1 YPCKIF
7 DCVIDYLIVKTPD
20 LQSATLLQRLGIAP
34 GLLALVI
41 IADCLLFSGEA
52 ASLGASLILSIP
64 AGMVIAVIATIWQ
77 KRLYHDTIF
86 RAILKGL
93 TLGVLTAIP
102 TPLGSI
108 VAIFGAVLP
117 ILQKESA
124 HLNHPDSPSVE
135 DKNPDPDNLRR
146 THGRVIK

>member
-1 YPCKIF
+1 M
-7 DCVIDYLIVKTPD
+7 KTPD

-34 GLLALVI
+34 GLLVLVI
-41 IADCLLFSGEA
+41 IADCLLFGGEA
-52 ASLGASLILSIP
+52 TSLGASLILSIP
-64 AGMVIAVIATIWQ
+64 AGMIIAVIATIWQ

-108 VAIFGAVLP
+108 VAILGAVLP
-117 ILQKESA
+117 MLQKESA
-124 HLNHPDSPSVE
+124 HLNHQDSPSVE
-135 DKNPDPDNLRR
+135 DENPAPDNLRR